1 MLSPGVGDPQVG
13 FRVGRPGGEHMR
25 SVLIA
30 GVLGLSLM
38 VASCCKSQ
46 PDESSSAPPPATTT
60 ATTATPTAAA
70 TVDSP
75 LKVGAA
81 VMAPWSRT
89 GKRYGGHVTE
99 LYGKLAHVNF
109 NDGDRGWALIEQCR
123 PKGIPSPEPSDTC
136 AFSVGDKVK
145 APWSRN
151 KAMYSGSVAETHGK
165 LALINFLD
173 GDKGWALCSEMRA
186 R

>member
-1 MLSPGVGDPQVG
+1 
-13 FRVGRPGGEHMR
+13 MR
-25 SVLIA
+25 SVLIV

-38 VASCCKSQ
+38 VASCCKSGS
-46 PDESSSAPPPATTT
+46 DESSSAPPPPTTTET
-60 ATTATPTAAA
+60 ATTVAPTAAP

-75 LKVGAA
+75 LKIGTP

-89 GKRYGGHVTE
+89 GRLYGGTVSE

-109 NDGDRGWALIEQCR
+109 NDGDKGWALVEQCR
-123 PKGIPSPEPSDTC
+123 PQGIPLPQPSDTC

-151 KAMYSGSVAETHGK
+151 KAMYSGLVAETHGK

-173 GDKGWALCSEMRA
+173 GDKGWALCDEMRA